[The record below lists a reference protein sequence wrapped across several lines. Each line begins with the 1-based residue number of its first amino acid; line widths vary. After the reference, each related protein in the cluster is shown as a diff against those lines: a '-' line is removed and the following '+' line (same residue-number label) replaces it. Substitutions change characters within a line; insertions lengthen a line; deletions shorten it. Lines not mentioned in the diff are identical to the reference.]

1 MVRGEARLHS
11 HASSSF
17 SLSSS
22 VELESTL
29 MMLPEDKISEGEDV
43 ENKEDNISRDS
54 GGSSN
59 NYGTNLSLYRNRKR
73 WYRVGL
79 LEMNDRD
86 EQVALLL
93 DMLKCICLFQAY
105 MTYAEAQKFREVKY
119 VAMVSPSDDVQSA
132 KRIMS
137 GIFKVRPKSKKQK
150 LSLGSILSERRQN
163 KEKWTYNEDLEQKDS
178 EEEEF
183 SEDECSYDFS
193 GFSDDKYDS
202 YFHFDEFG
210 KRWYKE
216 CLVDDKTEDDQVA
229 LLLDMLKCDQS
240 EIRSIYKYHIPDLF
254 KARMSEEE
262 ADKVAGSKEVE
273 FVEPLCYAIFLK

>member
-1 MVRGEARLHS
+1 
-11 HASSSF
+11 
-17 SLSSS
+17 
-22 VELESTL
+22 
-29 MMLPEDKISEGEDV
+29 KI
-43 ENKEDNISRDS
+43 ISAGDS

-59 NYGTNLSLYRNRKR
+59 SYGTNLYLYRNRKR

-79 LEMNDRD
+79 LEMNDHD

-105 MTYAEAQKFREVKY
+105 ITYAEAQKFRALAEVKY
-119 VAMVSPSDDVQSA
+119 IAMVSPSDDVQSA
-132 KRIMS
+132 KQTMS

-150 LSLGSILSERRQN
+150 LSLGMLYLLYGSIISERRQN
-163 KEKWTYNEDLEQKDS
+163 KEKWRYNEYLEQKDS

-193 GFSDDKYDS
+193 GFSDDKYES
-202 YFHFDEFG
+202 YFRFDEFG
-210 KRWYKE
+210 KRWYKV

>member
-1 MVRGEARLHS
+1 MQAVPSPS
-11 HASSSF
+11 HRQ
-17 SLSSS
+17 
-22 VELESTL
+22 
-29 MMLPEDKISEGEDV
+29 KI
-43 ENKEDNISRDS
+43 ISAGDS

-59 NYGTNLSLYRNRKR
+59 SYGTNLYLYRNRKR

-79 LEMNDRD
+79 LEMNDHD

-105 MTYAEAQKFREVKY
+105 ITYAEAQKFREVKY
-119 VAMVSPSDDVQSA
+119 IAMVSPSDDVQSA
-132 KRIMS
+132 KQTMS
-137 GIFKVRPKSKKQK
+137 GIFKIWSRRIQKKKNSQ
-150 LSLGSILSERRQN
+150 
-163 KEKWTYNEDLEQKDS
+163 
-178 EEEEF
+178 
-183 SEDECSYDFS
+183 
-193 GFSDDKYDS
+193 
-202 YFHFDEFG
+202 
-210 KRWYKE
+210 WYKV

>member
-93 DMLKCICLFQAY
+93 DMLKCDKSELCSIYRYCSICLFQAY
-105 MTYAEAQKFREVKY
+105 MTYAEAQKFRALAEVKY

-150 LSLGSILSERRQN
+150 LSLGSILSEWRQN
-163 KEKWTYNEDLEQKDS
+163 KEKWTYNEDLELKDS

-210 KRWYKE
+210 KRWYKV

-240 EIRSIYKYHIPDLF
+240 EIRSIYK
-254 KARMSEEE
+254 
-262 ADKVAGSKEVE
+262 
-273 FVEPLCYAIFLK
+273 